1 MTDPSGEK
9 VVDCQA
15 RGIDGKSDF
24 IFDVGEVAPW
34 SAEIPNLYELLVI
47 LSSKNKVIEVIP
59 LQVGFRN
66 IEVRDAQLLINGQPI
81 LIKGVNRHEMD
92 PRTGYV
98 VTESRMIEDIR
109 LMKEYN
115 INAVRTSHYP
125 NDNRW
130 YELCDQ
136 YGLYVVAEAN
146 LESHGMG
153 YEDKTL
159 GKDPDWE
166 TAHLERN
173 ERNVRRNFNHPSII
187 IWSMGNEAGQ
197 GANFSTVYNWISSFD
212 EFGEDETF
220 VRENAESIL

>member
-47 LSSKNKVIEVIP
+47 LSSKNKVIEVLP

-115 INAVRTSHYP
+115 INAVRTSHYQ

-146 LESHGMG
+146 LTGWAMRIRRLE
-153 YEDKTL
+153 KIRI
-159 GKDPDWE
+159 GKQRTW
-166 TAHLERN
+166 
-173 ERNVRRNFNHPSII
+173 NVTNVMFDVILII
-187 IWSMGNEAGQ
+187 RLLL
-197 GANFSTVYNWISSFD
+197 
-212 EFGEDETF
+212 FGRWVTKQVKGPIF
-220 VRENAESIL
+220 RLYIIGSVLLIPRV

>member
-1 MTDPSGEK
+1 MEFSAAAKGCEVDFLLTDPSGEK

-47 LSSKNKVIEVIP
+47 LSSKNKVIEVLP

-115 INAVRTSHYP
+115 INAV
-125 NDNRW
+125 
-130 YELCDQ
+130 
-136 YGLYVVAEAN
+136 GLRIIRMTIVGMNYVISTDCMLWQKRISN
-146 LESHGMG
+146 LTG
-153 YEDKTL
+153 
-159 GKDPDWE
+159 W
-166 TAHLERN
+166 A
-173 ERNVRRNFNHPSII
+173 
-187 IWSMGNEAGQ
+187 
-197 GANFSTVYNWISSFD
+197 
-212 EFGEDETF
+212 
-220 VRENAESIL
+220 